1 MLSERL
7 FNRRFSLTGRDGAGG
22 KCFSYLPQGRHSD
35 KLGSLSG
42 GGVVFDERFVQR
54 LAASFLSIHSQP

>member
-7 FNRRFSLTGRDGAGG
+7 FNRRFSLIGLDDGGG

-42 GGVVFDERFVQR
+42 GGVVFDERFVER
-54 LAASFLSIHSQP
+54 LAASLLSIHRQP